1 MQNTGNQQEW
11 AMKRKHIIN
20 HPKIRNPVEALA
32 NTRHE
37 FGEHGGVNMSIEA
50 STTFTAMHPNILS
63 EMFTGKLGPD
73 KGGCYLYG
81 RHFNPTVY
89 NLSKQLAALE
99 GTESAYCTASGMAAI
114 SGVVFQLCN
123 AGDHIVA
130 SNTVYGGTYALM
142 HDFLPL
148 KAGINTTF
156 TDITD
161 LDAVEAAITAKTQVL
176 YAESIAN
183 PTLRVADI
191 PALADIAHRHGI
203 KLVVDN
209 TFSPLLLSPKQLGAD
224 IVVHSMTKFIGGA
237 SDHISGVICG
247 DRDFIHQLMDLHTG
261 SLMLLGP
268 TMDPQTAFNLNLRI
282 PHLPLR
288 MAEHGRRAQLFAER
302 LQALGLAVNY
312 PGLPEHPDHELISDL
327 HCADYGYGG
336 ILTLDM
342 ETEERANEL
351 MDMLQNDYRFGYMAV
366 SLGYFD
372 TLMSCSGST
381 TSSEMTEE
389 DKASAGISPGLVR
402 MSVGFTGTAEQR
414 WRQMWTALERLG
426 VVSAGSSR
434 HESEEVA

>member
-1 MQNTGNQQEW
+1 
-11 AMKRKHIIN
+11 MKSSRHIIR
-20 HPKIRNPVEALA
+20 HPKIKDPVETLA

-37 FGEHGGVNMSIEA
+37 FGEHGGVNMSVEA
-50 STTFTAMHPNILS
+50 STTFTAMHPDILS
-63 EMFTGKLGPD
+63 EMFTGHLGPD

-89 NLSKQLAALE
+89 ALSKQLAALE
-99 GTESAYCTASGMAAI
+99 GTESAYCTASGMGAI
-114 SGVVFQLCN
+114 SGVLFQLCN
-123 AGDHIVA
+123 AGDHIVS

-142 HDFLPL
+142 HDFLPR
-148 KAGINTTF
+148 KAGITTSLV
-156 TDITD
+156 DIND
-161 LDAVEAAITAKTQVL
+161 LEAVENAIGENTRVI

-191 PALADIAHRHGI
+191 PGLAEIAHRHDI
-203 KLVVDN
+203 KLVIDN

-237 SDHISGVICG
+237 SDHIAGAICA
-247 DRDFIHQLMDLHTG
+247 DKDFIHQLMDLHTG

-268 TMDPQTAFNLNLRI
+268 TMDPQVAFNINLRI
-282 PHLPLR
+282 PHLSLR
-288 MAEHGRRAQLFAER
+288 MAEHGKRAQLFAER

-312 PGLPEHPDHELISDL
+312 PGLPEHPDHELISNL

-342 ETEERANEL
+342 GTEEAANEL

-381 TSSEMTEE
+381 TSSEMT
-389 DKASAGISPGLVR
+389 DKDKSAAGISPGLVR
-402 MSVGFTGTAEQR
+402 MSVGYTGTTEQR
-414 WRQMWTALERLG
+414 WRQLLSALERLG
-426 VVSAGSSR
+426 AVKKVQG
-434 HESEEVA
+434 HHPGEEVA